1 MVSSVETGLAGG
13 RGAAWTEAADSATK
27 PAQVAMMV
35 RTISPSCFSA
45 L

>member
-1 MVSSVETGLAGG
+1 MVSSVEADLAGG